1 MLNFP
6 GSCTLHAIDQPIAFN
21 DTAARCSARSWLLVV
36 LAVLLVA
43 APIVRCQEEEED
55 VPEATPAAAAV
66 PASPLDEYTKMAN
79 EYVQKAIEVGTPYVE
94 QAQEVAAV
102 YVEKA
107 KTILADTLD
116 KLGVAKKG
124 KTEL

>member
-1 MLNFP
+1 MSALHKCLL
-6 GSCTLHAIDQPIAFN
+6 SC
-21 DTAARCSARSWLLVV
+21 CRSWLLVA

-43 APIVRCQEEEED
+43 APIVRCQEEED
-55 VPEATPAAAAV
+55 APESAPAAV
-66 PASPLDEYTKMAN
+66 DVDPASPLDQYQKMAT

-107 KTILADTLD
+107 KTIFADTLD

>member
-1 MLNFP
+1 M
-6 GSCTLHAIDQPIAFN
+6 
-21 DTAARCSARSWLLVV
+21 AAYRSWLLVA

-43 APIVRCQEEEED
+43 APIVRCQEEEEA
-55 VPEATPAAAAV
+55 PESAPAAV
-66 PASPLDEYTKMAN
+66 DPASPLDQYQKMAT
-79 EYVQKAIEVGTPYVE
+79 EYVQKAIEVGSPYVE

-107 KTILADTLD
+107 KTIFADTLD